1 MGKHLSR
8 FAKNRKV
15 LAFIGLLSAFIF
27 FLWAYKEKNKEEMVG
42 FEFLEDCDPSYL
54 LPNGN
59 VVQRQRPHNAG
70 VSLDPSST
78 GSGILLAPDGL
89 IATSAH
95 VVNGA
100 SRVMVKLNGSKKKPE
115 IAHVL
120 LIDVENDLAL
130 LQIGPAYYRAAP
142 LASLENIE
150 TVKLS
155 QEVFTIGYP
164 NIMVQGIKPKF
175 TKGEISGL
183 CGMFDDPR
191 YWQISVPVQNG
202 NSGGALF
209 DKNGNV
215 LGLIDSILRPKK
227 GVKDA
232 PQVQNV
238 NYAIKNEFIYKMLLK
253 IPKWLSVMPEQNTLN
268 PFKSFQ
274 KIVEESEDSVVLV
287 LGY

>member
-1 MGKHLSR
+1 M
-8 FAKNRKV
+8 
-15 LAFIGLLSAFIF
+15 
-27 FLWAYKEKNKEEMVG
+27 G

-54 LPNGN
+54 LPNGK
-59 VVQRQRPHNAG
+59 VVQRQRPQNVG
-70 VSLDPSST
+70 VSIEPIST
-78 GSGILLAPDGL
+78 GSGVILAPDGL

-95 VVNGA
+95 VVEGTA
-100 SRVMVKLNGSKKKPE
+100 RVMVKLNGSKKKPE

-120 LIDVENDLAL
+120 LIDLENDLAL

-142 LASLENIE
+142 LASLENAE
-150 TVKLS
+150 SVKLS

-164 NIMVQGIKPKF
+164 NIIVQGIKPKF

-202 NSGGALF
+202 NSGGPLF

-227 GVKDA
+227 GSKNPA
-232 PQVQNV
+232 QVQNV

-253 IPKWLSVMPEQNTLN
+253 IPKWLAVMPDQNSLN
-268 PFKSFQ
+268 PFKNFQ
-274 KIVEESEDSVVLV
+274 RVVEESEESVVLV